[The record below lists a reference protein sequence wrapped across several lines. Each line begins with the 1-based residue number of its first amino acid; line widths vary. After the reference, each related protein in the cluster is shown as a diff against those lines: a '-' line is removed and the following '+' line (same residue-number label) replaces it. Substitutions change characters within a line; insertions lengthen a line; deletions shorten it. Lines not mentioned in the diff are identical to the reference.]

1 MKINLNQAEKK
12 QTIQGWGTSACWW
25 SQYCKDEKTAR
36 EICDLLYGSDGLKLN
51 IYRYNVGGGTDENNC
66 RVENPWRRTD
76 SFYVFDREKEE
87 GYYDFSRDKTAVDMM
102 KRCLKT
108 GSVDT
113 LILFANSPHYSQT
126 STGQASGSLLYHTCN
141 LPKANYRKF
150 AAYMLDVAQHFLD
163 EGLPVKYVSPIN
175 EPQWKWGGTSVWQEG
190 CHYEVEELAEVY
202 HIFAEEIIRRNM
214 PVKLYGPESG
224 EMLNDTVKYI
234 EAITADEL
242 VMSVMDSFAY
252 HSYHADNKPEDRYAF
267 YEQLVS
273 KYPQLGF
280 DMSEWCELPNKSH
293 TKDFKGALITARIIG
308 QDLIYA
314 GAQSWTSWVA
324 VNGFAIKED
333 GLDYSDAMITA
344 NEDFSQWYIAQ
355 RYWGV
360 AHFTKYIPVGS
371 TALDIGFRPQN
382 DKNDFNVFVF
392 VTPENET
399 VLVVVN
405 EGGEQT
411 LELKGSFE
419 KMKIIQSAQDY
430 ALKEIYNADA
440 LNRITC
446 APSSIMTI
454 IARQ

>member
-1 MKINLNQAEKK
+1 
-12 QTIQGWGTSACWW
+12 
-25 SQYCKDEKTAR
+25 
-36 EICDLLYGSDGLKLN
+36 
-51 IYRYNVGGGTDENNC
+51 
-66 RVENPWRRTD
+66 
-76 SFYVFDREKEE
+76 
-87 GYYDFSRDKTAVDMM
+87 
-102 KRCLKT
+102 
-108 GSVDT
+108 
-113 LILFANSPHYSQT
+113 
-126 STGQASGSLLYHTCN
+126 
-141 LPKANYRKF
+141 
-150 AAYMLDVAQHFLD
+150 
-163 EGLPVKYVSPIN
+163 
-175 EPQWKWGGTSVWQEG
+175 
-190 CHYEVEELAEVY
+190 
-202 HIFAEEIIRRNM
+202 M

-234 EAITADEL
+234 EAITADKL

-382 DKNDFNVFVF
+382 DKNDFNVFAF
-392 VTPENET
+392 VTPDNET

-411 LELKGSFE
+411 LELEGSFE

-440 LNRITC
+440 LSRITC
-446 APSSIMTI
+446 APNSIMTI
-454 IARQ
+454 LARQ